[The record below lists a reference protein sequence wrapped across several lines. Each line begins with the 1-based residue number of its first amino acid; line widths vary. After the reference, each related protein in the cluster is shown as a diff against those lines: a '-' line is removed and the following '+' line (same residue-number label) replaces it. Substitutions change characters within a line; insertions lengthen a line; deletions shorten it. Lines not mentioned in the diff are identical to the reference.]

1 MFRLV
6 LFFSFLGASFG
17 SFGQQLIINEVSQG
31 TGSSEYV
38 EFVVIGSPT
47 CTSPVPSL
55 DLRRVIIDDNNG
67 YFATGTGTG
76 IATGALR
83 FADIAFWQN
92 VPQGTYIVIYNE
104 ASPNMALPPNDL
116 SLTDGNCRLIIPA
129 SSTLL
134 ESTTVSPTT
143 TNSAYPPNASWAA
156 GGSWN
161 QVAMANGGDSFQVPT
176 IPSTGIPFHSV
187 SWGGNS
193 TNTIIYFSGTAVGKV
208 FSFTNNTSNNWN
220 TQANW
225 TSGNVG
231 VNETPGAPNNAAN
244 DAWIATMN
252 PQCSVNPGLTLTL
265 TPTNET
271 CVNACDGSITSLVS
285 NGQAP
290 YTYLWSNG
298 ATTPSISN
306 LCPGSYT
313 LEVTTATGC
322 SVIQTSTIAPGQAS
336 PSLTLSQNNESCLNA
351 CDGSISSTVSN
362 GQASDTYLW
371 SNGATTANLTN
382 VCPGPYT
389 LVLTTANGCTVTQ
402 TATVAAAQASPTL
415 TLTPINETCLNACDG
430 SISSTVSNGQ
440 ASDTYL
446 WSNGATTANLTNVCP
461 GPYTLVLTTANGC
474 TVTQTATVAAAQASP
489 TLTLTPLNET
499 CANACDGSISST
511 VSNGQASDT
520 YLWSNGATTANLTN
534 VCPGP
539 YTLVLTTA
547 NGCTVTQTATV
558 AAGQAN
564 ANASI
569 QAAGPFTDID
579 VAQQISAT
587 NGGGTWTSTCGSCLS
602 STGVFNPQIAGVGTW
617 QICYA
622 LGSGACT
629 DQQCITVIVTS
640 GCTPQIVTDNVSI
653 CPGDSLLIFGSYESN
668 PGVYSQV
675 FVDVNG
681 CDSTQVYQLSN
692 YTVNDYTETIQLC
705 EFDSVLVFNQWIYTS
720 QELTQIE
727 QTVNGCSYVHSVI
740 VVLEN
745 CIVEPEVIFI
755 PNVITANNDNL
766 NDTFKIIVQGGIVEE
781 GYIINRWGNI
791 IAEFSENQLTW
802 DGTDQKSGLPVQ
814 DGVYTYIIYFKP
826 ANNVEKMYQGF
837 VTVLR

>member
-1 MFRLV
+1 MFRLF
-6 LFFSFLGASFG
+6 LFFSFLGASLG
-17 SFGQQLIINEVSQG
+17 SFAQQLIINEVSQG
-31 TGSSEYV
+31 TSSSEYV

-67 YFATGTGTG
+67 YFATGSGTG

-104 ASPNMALPPNDL
+104 ASPNPALPPNDL

-143 TNSAYPPNASWAA
+143 TNSAYPPNASWAP

-161 QVAMANGGDSFQVPT
+161 QVALANGGDSFQVPT

-193 TNTIIYFSGTAVGKV
+193 TNTIIYFSGSAVGKV

-252 PQCSVNPGLTLTL
+252 PACSINPGLSLSL

-271 CVNACDGSITSLVS
+271 CINACNGSITSSVS

-290 YTYLWSNG
+290 Y
-298 ATTPSISN
+298 
-306 LCPGSYT
+306 
-313 LEVTTATGC
+313 
-322 SVIQTSTIAPGQAS
+322 
-336 PSLTLSQNNESCLNA
+336 
-351 CDGSISSTVSN
+351 
-362 GQASDTYLW
+362 TYLW

-382 VCPGPYT
+382 VCPGQYT
-389 LVLTTANGCTVTQ
+389 LEVTTATGCSVIQSSTI
-402 TATVAAAQASPTL
+402 TAGQAIPTL
-415 TLTPINETCLNACDG
+415 TLTPI
-430 SISSTVSNGQ
+430 
-440 ASDTYL
+440 
-446 WSNGATTANLTNVCP
+446 
-461 GPYTLVLTTANGC
+461 
-474 TVTQTATVAAAQASP
+474 
-489 TLTLTPLNET
+489 NET

-520 YLWSNGATTANLTN
+520 YAWSNGATTSSISSL
-534 VCPGP
+534 CPGQ
-539 YTLVLTTA
+539 YTLVLTTS
-547 NGCTVTQTATV
+547 NGCTATQTITV
-558 AAGQAN
+558 APGQAV

-569 QAAGPFTDID
+569 QNTGPFTDSD
-579 VAQQISAT
+579 ATQQIIAI
-587 NGGGTWTSTCGSCLS
+587 NGGGTWTSTCGTCLS
-602 STGVFNPQIAGVGTW
+602 STGVFNPQIAGIGTW

-622 LGSGACT
+622 LGSGACA

-640 GCTPQIVTDNVSI
+640 GCTPQIVTENVSI

-668 PGVYSQV
+668 SGTYSQV
-675 FVDVNG
+675 FIDVDG
-681 CDSTQVYQLSN
+681 CDSTQIYQLSN
-692 YTVNDYTETIQLC
+692 YIANDYTETIQLC
-705 EFDSVLVFNQWIYTS
+705 EFDSVLVFNQWIYAS
-720 QELTQIE
+720 QELTQTE
-727 QTVNGCSYVHSVI
+727 QTVNGCSYLHSVY

-826 ANNVEKMYQGF
+826 ANNVRKMYQGF